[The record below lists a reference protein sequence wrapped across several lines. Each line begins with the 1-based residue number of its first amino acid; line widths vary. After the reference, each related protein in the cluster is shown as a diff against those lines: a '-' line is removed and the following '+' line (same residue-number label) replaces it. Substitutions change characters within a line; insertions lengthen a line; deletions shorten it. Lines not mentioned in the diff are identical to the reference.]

1 MSEHGLV
8 APERTTTT
16 DQARDAILR
25 AILDGQI
32 PSGSPLRLQQLADDL
47 GMSMMP
53 IREAIRHLEA
63 TGIIEVERHRG
74 ARVRPLTD
82 EDLADTYFT
91 RIVLEGTLVR
101 QAAASLDD
109 STAQEALAALDAQQL
124 ALKLGDRTSARLA
137 HERFHFTIY
146 RAANLSWLMRSI
158 GPTWQNS
165 ERYRATS
172 LNSED
177 EVALRRSE
185 HEAILAACVAKDPD
199 RAFAALRDH
208 LLATVRSA
216 NPDIADQIVERL
228 DAHHA

>member
-1 MSEHGLV
+1 MSKHGLS

-25 AILDGQI
+25 AILDGRI

-74 ARVRPLTD
+74 ARVRPLSD

-101 QAAASLDD
+101 QAAHSLDA
-109 STAQEALAALDAQQL
+109 TAAKEASDALDAQQL
-124 ALKLGDRTSARLA
+124 ALRLGDRDAARIA

-146 RAANLSWLMRSI
+146 RAADLSWLMRSI

-165 ERYRATS
+165 ERYRAHS
-172 LNSED
+172 LSDEA
-177 EVALRRSE
+177 EVAIRRRE
-185 HEAILAACVAKDPD
+185 HESILAACTARDSD
-199 RAFAALRDH
+199 AAVHALQEH
-208 LLATVRSA
+208 LLATVEGV
-216 NPDIADQIVERL
+216 NPKIAAQIRQKLAE
-228 DAHHA
+228 HNY

>member
-101 QAAASLDD
+101 QAAASLDEA
-109 STAQEALAALDAQQL
+109 TAQEALAALDAQQL

-165 ERYRATS
+165 ERYRAHS
-172 LNSED
+172 LNDEE

-185 HEAILAACVAKDPD
+185 HEAILAACVSKDPD
-199 RAFAALRDH
+199 AAYTALREH
-208 LLATVRSA
+208 LLATVRAA
-216 NPDIADQIVERL
+216 NPEIAEQISDRL
-228 DAHHA
+228 EAHHN